1 MASPLT
7 LSQVLDVERSWN
19 EAVVR
24 QSGRFIDRLCR
35 EETPVIPLWQV
46 PRRFAWRKSL
56 TGLKPGIDMLYQN
69 IYGWSIASEVKSKTP

>member
-1 MASPLT
+1 
-7 LSQVLDVERSWN
+7 VLDVERSWN

-46 PRRFAWRKSL
+46 PHRFAWRKSL

-69 IYGWSIASEVKSKTP
+69 IYSWSIASEVKSKTP